1 MPAIRRAANILR
13 DEERKSGERYSGSV
27 DAQLVVEPEE
37 RTLFEAIAS
46 SGSEARAA
54 VEIEDFQAAMTALAR
69 LRPAVDAF
77 FDKVMVNVDDAKLR
91 ANRLKLLDRLRQAT
105 LAVADFSRVGG

>member
-1 MPAIRRAANILR
+1 
-13 DEERKSGERYSGSV
+13 
-27 DAQLVVEPEE
+27 
-37 RTLFEAIAS
+37 
-46 SGSEARAA
+46 
-54 VEIEDFQAAMTALAR
+54 MTALAR